1 MSHCFHT
8 YSLSQQS
15 VVSCNARACPGI
27 RNGCNGWGMLAASR
41 RHVTLLLPRLEELN
55 TDCSVLQGLL
65 PHVVSLIQQGKEVPS
80 GFSLL
85 ESYLL
90 IGGPSVLAPVRG
102 EIASVLQQ
110 TAERVLVAMSPR
122 EARIALWLRSA
133 FCASQLRSSRRC
145 WECQAVLLH
154 GLLRRQVTASHF
166 VGLALLLS
174 ACLIQQVATQPCPNM
189 RPRRRCTAQS
199 TPTAAPKSCC

>member
-1 MSHCFHT
+1 M
-8 YSLSQQS
+8 
-15 VVSCNARACPGI
+15 
-27 RNGCNGWGMLAASR
+27 
-41 RHVTLLLPRLEELN
+41 LLLPQLQELN
-55 TDCSVLQGLL
+55 THCSVLQGLL

-122 EARIALWLRSA
+122 EHTLHGGCALASVYSA
-133 FCASQLRSSRRC
+133 AAQLKALLASP
-145 WECQAVLLH
+145 AVLWH
-154 GLLRRQVTASHF
+154 GLLQRQIAASQP
-166 VGLALLLS
+166 LALLLS
-174 ACLIQQVATQPCPNM
+174 KCCMLYIAALSQDDVEAVLHSTCSIQS
-189 RPRRRCTAQS
+189 QS
-199 TPTAAPKSCC
+199 AAALSHVMSDHGS

>member
-1 MSHCFHT
+1 MS
-8 YSLSQQS
+8 
-15 VVSCNARACPGI
+15 
-27 RNGCNGWGMLAASR
+27 
-41 RHVTLLLPRLEELN
+41 LLPQLHELN
-55 TDCSVLQGLL
+55 THCSVLQGLL

-122 EARIALWLRSA
+122 EHSLHRG
-133 FCASQLRSSRRC
+133 CAQGAAGIPS
-145 WECQAVLLH
+145 WP
-154 GLLRRQVTASHF
+154 
-166 VGLALLLS
+166 LA
-174 ACLIQQVATQPCPNM
+174 
-189 RPRRRCTAQS
+189 
-199 TPTAAPKSCC
+199 

>member
-1 MSHCFHT
+1 MQEPVLAS
-8 YSLSQQS
+8 
-15 VVSCNARACPGI
+15 A
-27 RNGCNGWGMLAASR
+27 LAAMAGVCWQPPS
-41 RHVTLLLPRLEELN
+41 RHVTLHLPRLEELN

-133 FCASQLRSSRRC
+133 FCASQLRTSRRC

-174 ACLIQQVATQPCPNM
+174 ACLIQQVYNAALSQHEAKAALHSTMYPYCRTQILLLAGFLPG
-189 RPRRRCTAQS
+189 S
-199 TPTAAPKSCC
+199 EHGH

>member
-1 MSHCFHT
+1 M
-8 YSLSQQS
+8 
-15 VVSCNARACPGI
+15 
-27 RNGCNGWGMLAASR
+27 
-41 RHVTLLLPRLEELN
+41 
-55 TDCSVLQGLL
+55 LQGLL

-122 EARIALWLRSA
+122 EHSLRGGCALAYVCSAAAQIKALPFDMACCKGGSLRLSLWASALMLTACIVQQHHNAALSQDNAVAVLRST
-133 FCASQLRSSRRC
+133 S
-145 WECQAVLLH
+145 
-154 GLLRRQVTASHF
+154 
-166 VGLALLLS
+166 
-174 ACLIQQVATQPCPNM
+174 CP
-189 RPRRRCTAQS
+189 A
-199 TPTAAPKSCC
+199 AAPTSCC